1 MQSGQG
7 FAFGKTLVTR
17 HLARLHFTQSRLILN
32 QPSQDAKAGSFIKSL
47 TEFAAPQ
54 RREKDPIRF
63 LRRRVRR
70 KNTLRGAGL
79 GPKELASADPTVDVG
94 PESAFFCAART
105 KMRGSE

>member
-17 HLARLHFTQSRLILN
+17 HLARFKFKPRPMLKG
-32 QPSQDAKAGSFIKSL
+32 PSHPAKAVLIYKISL
-47 TEFAAPQ
+47 TEFAVPQ

-70 KNTLRGAGL
+70 KKHFARSGVSQASIAGQGAERSEPPFI
-79 GPKELASADPTVDVG
+79 PKGSALWDEL
-94 PESAFFCAART
+94 
-105 KMRGSE
+105 